1 MELVANWLNR
11 FDLNRRRQLCMQGSD
26 QLFGGMLPIGIEV
39 KALAV
44 GMYAGI
50 GAAAAMDLHG
60 GGKDIAQRCF
70 DVILHRVAMRLAL
83 PTAEVCAVIGANTFP
98 THGKHCVGFDWVVK
112 SEVWV

>member
-1 MELVANWLNR
+1 MEIVANCLDR
-11 FDLNRRRQLCMQGSD
+11 FDLNCRRQLRVQGTD
-26 QLFGGMLPIGIEV
+26 QFFRGMLPIGIEV

-70 DVILHRVAMRLAL
+70 DVVLHRVAMRLAL

-98 THGKHCVGFDWVVK
+98 THAKHCVGFAWVVK